1 MANAFLAS
9 GTAMVNE
16 IVLTVKTNLVNPRPP
31 FVLRIPFICFNNYV
45 ASVMAGNVLLIAQL
59 IAKILLKNIVLKYKY
74 YS

>member
-9 GTAMVNE
+9 GTATVNE
-16 IVLTVKTNLVNPRPP
+16 IVLTVKTSLVNPRTTS
-31 FVLRIPFICFNNYV
+31 ICFNNYV

-59 IAKILLKNIVLKYKY
+59 IAKILLKNIILKYEY